1 MKYKKAFGK
10 KHVPTKKENNMTG
23 SEILL
28 IAIQAFGGVALF
40 IYGMTMLG
48 SGLEKISGGK
58 MEKILSSLTSNVF
71 KSVCLGAVV
80 TAAVQSSGATTVI
93 IVGMV
98 NAGIL
103 KLSSAIGVI
112 MGANIGTTVTGQIL
126 RLAGIESGGDTNI
139 FIQLL
144 NPRYLAPIISIIG
157 LIIFMLS
164 KNDVKKSLGET
175 LIGLGILFT
184 GMLSMSDSVQPLS
197 ELKEFQQLFAT
208 LSNPVLGVIAGA
220 VVTALLQSSSASV
233 GILQAISQS
242 GALKNSAAFPIIM
255 GQNIGTC
262 VTSIIS
268 AAGASK
274 NAKRAAVVH
283 LYFNVIGTVAFLAI
297 VYTIKATLGFPF
309 WDEPINMGGIANFH
323 TFFNVVVTICFL
335 PFTKLLEKLACLTI
349 RDKAEGEVN
358 ADGTEEI
365 TIKALDE
372 RLLKSPSLAIQQ
384 AHNTVVTMGR
394 LALQNFTE
402 MRKLFGNDFN
412 EKTVSRLKSN
422 ETSIDRM
429 EDRLNAYLV
438 KLNDCGLTDYENR
451 RVTELLHLTSEF
463 ERIGD
468 YAMNL
473 IENAE
478 KLNELE
484 VSFSESALKE
494 LGVISDAVEE
504 IVGMAVDAVKNNSVP
519 IAKKIEPLEE
529 TVDYLNEIL
538 KARHIE
544 RLKEGKCVVES
555 GVNFLDLLVN
565 LERISDHCS
574 NIAVYVMGAQ
584 KSSSILNRHEYIQA
598 QHENSSTEYIALTE
612 QYMTKYSV

>member
-1 MKYKKAFGK
+1 M
-10 KHVPTKKENNMTG
+10 TMTG
-23 SEILL
+23 TEIFL

-40 IYGMTMLG
+40 IYGMSMLG

-58 MEKILSSLTSNVF
+58 MEKILSGLTSNVF
-71 KSVCLGAVV
+71 KSVLLGAVV

-126 RLAGIESGGDTNI
+126 RLAGIDSGTSSNVI
-139 FIQLL
+139 IQLL
-144 NPRYLAPIISIIG
+144 NPKYLAPIISIVG

-164 KNDVKKSLGET
+164 KSNVRKSLGET

-184 GMLSMSDSVQPLS
+184 GMLTMSDSVKPLS
-197 ELKEFQQLFAT
+197 ELEAFENLFAT

-233 GILQAISQS
+233 GILQSISN
-242 GALKNSAAFPIIM
+242 GGVLKFSAAFPIIM

-262 VTSIIS
+262 VTSLIS
-268 AAGASK
+268 ASGASK
-274 NAKRAAVVH
+274 NAKRAAAVH
-283 LYFNVIGTVAFLAI
+283 LYFNVIGTIAFLVV
-297 VYTIKATLGFPF
+297 VYAIKATVGFPF
-309 WDEPINMGGIANFH
+309 WDDPIDMGGIANFH
-323 TFFNVVVTICFL
+323 TLFNVVVTVCFL
-335 PFTKLLEKLACLTI
+335 PFTKLLEKLACITI
-349 RDKAEGEVN
+349 RDTPDTN
-358 ADGTEEI
+358 ADGSEEI
-365 TIKALDE
+365 PVKALDD

-402 MRKLFGNDFN
+402 MRKLFGSEEFS
-412 EKTVSRLKSN
+412 EKTVSKLKDN

-438 KLNDCGLTDYENR
+438 KLTECGLTDYENR

-473 IENAE
+473 IESAE
-478 KLNELE
+478 ALHDMD
-484 VSFSESALKE
+484 VVFSESAQRE
-494 LGVISDAVEE
+494 LGVISDAVQE
-504 IVGMAVDAVKNNSVP
+504 IIGMAVDSVKNNSVD
-519 IAKKIEPLEE
+519 IATKIEPLEE
-529 TVDYLNEIL
+529 TVDYLNETL

-544 RLKEGKCVVES
+544 RLKNGECIVDS
-555 GVNFLDLLVN
+555 GVNFLDMLIN

-574 NIAVYVMGAQ
+574 NVAVYVIGAQ
-584 KSSSILNRHEYIQA
+584 KNRSIVNRHEYIKA
-598 QHENSSTEYIALTE
+598 QHEGSDRNYLDLTE
-612 QYMTKYSV
+612 QYMAKYNL

>member
-1 MKYKKAFGK
+1 
-10 KHVPTKKENNMTG
+10 MTG

-48 SGLEKISGGK
+48 KGLEKISGGK
-58 MEKILSSLTSNVF
+58 MEKILSGLTSNVF

-126 RLAGIESGGDTNI
+126 RLAGLENSADTNI
-139 FIQLL
+139 FLQLL
-144 NPRYLAPIISIIG
+144 APRYLAPIISIIG

-164 KNDVKKSLGET
+164 KNDVKKSFGET
-175 LIGLGILFT
+175 LVGLGILFT

-197 ELKEFQQLFAT
+197 ELEEFQRLFAT

-262 VTSIIS
+262 VTSLIS

-283 LYFNVIGTVAFLAI
+283 LYFNVIGTVAFLAV
-297 VYTIKATLGFPF
+297 VYTIKATVGFPF
-309 WDEPINMGGIANFH
+309 WEEPINMGGIANFH
-323 TFFNVVVTICFL
+323 TFFNIVVTICFL
-335 PFTKLLEKLACLTI
+335 PFTKLLEKLACITI

-358 ADGTEEI
+358 PDGTEEI

-402 MRKLFGNDFN
+402 MRKLFGNDFS

-422 ETSIDRM
+422 ENSIDRM

-478 KLNELE
+478 KLNDLE

-504 IVGMAVDAVKNNSVP
+504 IIGMSVDAVKGNNVP
-519 IAKKIEPLEE
+519 LAKKIEPLEE

-574 NIAVYVMGAQ
+574 NVAVYVISAQ
-584 KSSSILNRHEYIQA
+584 KRSSILNRHEYIQS
-598 QHENSSTEYIALTE
+598 QHENSSAEYIALTE

>member
-1 MKYKKAFGK
+1 
-10 KHVPTKKENNMTG
+10 
-23 SEILL
+23 
-28 IAIQAFGGVALF
+28 F

-126 RLAGIESGGDTNI
+126 RLAWLENSADTNI
-139 FIQLL
+139 FLQLL
-144 NPRYLAPIISIIG
+144 APRYLAPIISIIG

-164 KNDVKKSLGET
+164 KNDVRKSFGET
-175 LIGLGILFT
+175 LVGLGILFT

-197 ELKEFQQLFAT
+197 ELKEFQRLFAT

-262 VTSIIS
+262 VTSLIS

-283 LYFNVIGTVAFLAI
+283 LYFNVIGTIAFLVI
-297 VYTIKATLGFPF
+297 VYTIKATVGFPF
-309 WDEPINMGGIANFH
+309 WEEPINMGGIANFH
-323 TFFNVVVTICFL
+323 TFFNVVVTICFM
-335 PFTKLLEKLACLTI
+335 PFTKLLEKLACITI

-358 ADGTEEI
+358 PDGTEEI

-402 MRKLFGNDFN
+402 MRKLFGNDFS
-412 EKTVSRLKSN
+412 EKTVSRLKLN
-422 ETSIDRM
+422 ENSIDRM

-478 KLNELE
+478 KLNDLE

-504 IVGMAVDAVKNNSVP
+504 IIGMAVDAVKSNNVP
-519 IAKKIEPLEE
+519 LAKKIEPLEE

-574 NIAVYVMGAQ
+574 NIAVYVMSAQ

-598 QHENSSTEYIALTE
+598 QHENSSTEYLALTE

>member
-1 MKYKKAFGK
+1 
-10 KHVPTKKENNMTG
+10 MTG

-48 SGLEKISGGK
+48 KGLEKISGGK
-58 MEKILSSLTSNVF
+58 MEKILSGLTSNVF
-71 KSVCLGAVV
+71 KSVCLGALV

-126 RLAGIESGGDTNI
+126 RLAGLENSADTNI
-139 FIQLL
+139 FLQLL
-144 NPRYLAPIISIIG
+144 APRYLAPIISIIG

-164 KNDVKKSLGET
+164 KNDVRKSFGET
-175 LIGLGILFT
+175 LVGLGILFT

-220 VVTALLQSSSASV
+220 IVTALLQSSSASV

-262 VTSIIS
+262 VTSLIS

-283 LYFNVIGTVAFLAI
+283 LYFNVIGTVVFLAV
-297 VYTIKATLGFPF
+297 VYTIKATVGFPF
-309 WDEPINMGGIANFH
+309 WEESINMGGIANFH

-335 PFTKLLEKLACLTI
+335 PFTKLLEKLACITI
-349 RDKAEGEVN
+349 RDKAEGDVN
-358 ADGTEEI
+358 ADGTKEI

-402 MRKLFGNDFN
+402 MRRLFGEEYSEISVF
-412 EKTVSRLKSN
+412 RLKAN
-422 ETSIDRM
+422 ENSIDIM

-478 KLNELE
+478 KLNDLE
-484 VSFSESALKE
+484 VSFSENALKE

-504 IVGMAVDAVKNNSVP
+504 IIGMAVDAVKNNDVAL
-519 IAKKIEPLEE
+519 AKKIEPLEE

-574 NIAVYVMGAQ
+574 NIAVYVMSAQ
-584 KSSSILNRHEYIQA
+584 KRRAVLNRHEYIQS
-598 QHENSSTEYIALTE
+598 QHENSSAEYLALTE

>member
-220 VVTALLQSSSASV
+220 VVTALLQSSSAAV

-283 LYFNVIGTVAFLAI
+283 LYFNVIGTIVFLAV
-297 VYTIKATLGFPF
+297 VYTIKATAGFAF
-309 WDEPINMGGIANFH
+309 WDEPISMGGIANFH
-323 TFFNVVVTICFL
+323 TFFNVVATICFL

-349 RDKAEGEVN
+349 RDKPEGEIN
-358 ADGTEEI
+358 PDGTEEI
-365 TIKALDE
+365 TVKALDE

-402 MRKLFGNDFN
+402 MRKLFGGDFN
-412 EKTVSRLKSN
+412 EKTVSRLKAN

-478 KLNELE
+478 KLNDME
-484 VSFSESALKE
+484 VSFSENALKE

-504 IVGMAVDAVKNNSVP
+504 IIGMAVDTVKNNSVAL
-519 IAKKIEPLEE
+519 AKKIEPLEE

-574 NIAVYVMGAQ
+574 NIAVYVMSAQ

-598 QHENSSTEYIALTE
+598 QHENSSTEYLALTE

>member
-1 MKYKKAFGK
+1 
-10 KHVPTKKENNMTG
+10 MTG

-40 IYGMTMLG
+40 IYGMSMLG
-48 SGLEKISGGK
+48 SGLEKISGGRL
-58 MEKILSSLTSNVF
+58 EKILSNLTSNVF
-71 KSVCLGAVV
+71 KSVCLGALV

-126 RLAGIESGGDTNI
+126 RLAGLDNSADTNI
-139 FIQLL
+139 FLRLL
-144 NPRYLAPIISIIG
+144 SPRYLAPIISIIG

-164 KNDVKKSLGET
+164 KNSVRKSIGET
-175 LIGLGILFT
+175 LVGLGILFT
-184 GMLSMSDSVQPLS
+184 GMLSMTDSVEPLA
-197 ELKEFQQLFAT
+197 ELEAFRRLFET
-208 LSNPVLGVIAGA
+208 LSNPILGVIAGA

-233 GILQAISQS
+233 GILQSIA
-242 GALKNSAAFPIIM
+242 GAGNALKFSAAFPIIM

-268 AAGASK
+268 ASGASK
-274 NAKRAAVVH
+274 NARRAAMVH
-283 LYFNVIGTVAFLAI
+283 LYFNVIGTIAFLA
-297 VYTIKATLGFPF
+297 VFYSIKAVWGFSF
-309 WDEPINMGGIANFH
+309 WNDPIDMGGIANFH
-323 TFFNVVVTICFL
+323 TLFNISVTILFL
-335 PFTKLLEKLACLTI
+335 PFTSVLEKLACITI
-349 RDKAEGEVN
+349 RDSSEGE
-358 ADGTEEI
+358 ASSSGIEEI
-365 TIKALDE
+365 TVKVLDE

-384 AHNTVVTMGR
+384 AHNTVITMGR
-394 LALQNFTE
+394 LALQNFTG
-402 MRKLFGNDFN
+402 MRKLFGEEYS
-412 EKTVSRLKSN
+412 EKIITRLKSN
-422 ETSIDRM
+422 ENAIDHM
-429 EDRLNAYLV
+429 EDKLNAYLV
-438 KLNDCGLTDYENR
+438 RLSECGLTDYENR

-478 KLNELE
+478 KLHDME
-484 VSFSESALKE
+484 VAFSEDALKE
-494 LGVISDAVEE
+494 LAVISDAVEE
-504 IVGMAVDAVKNNSVP
+504 IIGMSVDAVKSNDVV
-519 IAKKIEPLEE
+519 IATKIEPLEE
-529 TVDYLNEIL
+529 TVDYLNEVL

-544 RLKEGKCVVES
+544 RLKDGKCVVES

-574 NIAVYVMGAQ
+574 NIGVYVIGAQ
-584 KSSSILNRHEYIQA
+584 KSRKVMNRHEYIQSR
-598 QHENSSTEYIALTE
+598 HEGSDSDYAALTE
-612 QYMTKYSV
+612 QYMAKYNV

>member
-1 MKYKKAFGK
+1 
-10 KHVPTKKENNMTG
+10 MTG

-126 RLAGIESGGDTNI
+126 RLAGLENSADTNI
-139 FIQLL
+139 FLQLL
-144 NPRYLAPIISIIG
+144 APRYLAPIISIIG

-164 KNDVKKSLGET
+164 KNDVRKSFGET
-175 LIGLGILFT
+175 LVGLGILFT

-197 ELKEFQQLFAT
+197 ELEEFQRLFAT

-262 VTSIIS
+262 VTSLIS

-297 VYTIKATLGFPF
+297 VYTIKATVGFPF
-309 WDEPINMGGIANFH
+309 WEEPINMGGIANFH
-323 TFFNVVVTICFL
+323 TFFNLVVTICFL
-335 PFTKLLEKLACLTI
+335 PFTKLLEKLACITI

-358 ADGTEEI
+358 PDGTEEI

-422 ETSIDRM
+422 ENSIDRM

-478 KLNELE
+478 KLNDLE
-484 VSFSESALKE
+484 VSFSEGALKE

-504 IVGMAVDAVKNNSVP
+504 IIGMAVDAVKNNSVP
-519 IAKKIEPLEE
+519 LAKKIEPLEE

-574 NIAVYVMGAQ
+574 NIAVYVMSAQ
-584 KSSSILNRHEYIQA
+584 KSSSVLNRHEYIQS
-598 QHENSSTEYIALTE
+598 QHENSSDEYIALTE

>member
-1 MKYKKAFGK
+1 M
-10 KHVPTKKENNMTG
+10 TMTG
-23 SEILL
+23 TEIFL

-40 IYGMTMLG
+40 IYGMSMLG

-58 MEKILSSLTSNVF
+58 MEKILSGLTSNVF
-71 KSVCLGAVV
+71 KSVLLGAAV

-126 RLAGIESGGDTNI
+126 RLAGIDSGTSSNVI
-139 FIQLL
+139 IQLL
-144 NPRYLAPIISIIG
+144 NPKYLAPIISIVG

-164 KNDVKKSLGET
+164 KNKVRKSLGET

-184 GMLSMSDSVQPLS
+184 GMLTMSDSVKPLS
-197 ELKEFQQLFAT
+197 ELEAFENLFAT

-220 VVTALLQSSSASV
+220 AVTALLQSSSASV
-233 GILQAISQS
+233 GILQSISN
-242 GALKNSAAFPIIM
+242 GGVLKFSAAFPIIM

-268 AAGASK
+268 ASGASK
-274 NAKRAAVVH
+274 NAKRAAMVH
-283 LYFNVIGTVAFLAI
+283 LYFNVIGTIAFLVV
-297 VYTIKATLGFPF
+297 VYTIKAVFGFPF
-309 WDEPINMGGIANFH
+309 WDDPIDMGGIANFH
-323 TFFNVVVTICFL
+323 TLFNVVVTVCFL
-335 PFTKLLEKLACLTI
+335 PFTKLLEKLACITI
-349 RDKAEGEVN
+349 RDTADTS
-358 ADGTEEI
+358 ADGSEEI
-365 TIKALDE
+365 PVKALDD

-402 MRKLFGNDFN
+402 MRKLFGSEEFS
-412 EKTVSRLKSN
+412 EKTVSKLKDN

-438 KLNDCGLTDYENR
+438 KLTECGLTDYENR

-473 IENAE
+473 IERAE
-478 KLNELE
+478 TLHNMD
-484 VSFSESALKE
+484 VAFSDSAQRE
-494 LGVISDAVEE
+494 LGVISDAVQE
-504 IVGMAVDAVKNNSVP
+504 IIGMAVDSVKNNSVD
-519 IAKKIEPLEE
+519 IATKIEPLEE
-529 TVDYLNEIL
+529 TVDYLNETL

-544 RLKEGKCVVES
+544 RLKNGECIVDS
-555 GVNFLDLLVN
+555 GVNFLDMLIN

-574 NIAVYVMGAQ
+574 NVAVYVIGAQ
-584 KSSSILNRHEYIQA
+584 KNRSIVNRHEYIKA
-598 QHENSSTEYIALTE
+598 QHEGSDRNYLDLTE
-612 QYMTKYSV
+612 QYMAKYNL

>member
-1 MKYKKAFGK
+1 M
-10 KHVPTKKENNMTG
+10 TMTG
-23 SEILL
+23 TEIFL
-28 IAIQAFGGVALF
+28 IAVRAFGGVALF
-40 IYGMTMLG
+40 IYGMSMLG

-58 MEKILSSLTSNVF
+58 MEKILSGLTSNVF
-71 KSVCLGAVV
+71 KSVLLGAAV

-126 RLAGIESGGDTNI
+126 RLAGIDSDTSSNVI
-139 FIQLL
+139 IQLL
-144 NPRYLAPIISIIG
+144 NPKYLAPIISIVG

-164 KNDVKKSLGET
+164 KSTVRKSLGET

-184 GMLSMSDSVQPLS
+184 GMLTMSDSVKPLS
-197 ELKEFQQLFAT
+197 ELEAFENLFAA
-208 LSNPVLGVIAGA
+208 LSNPILGVIAGA

-233 GILQAISQS
+233 GILQSISD
-242 GALKNSAAFPIIM
+242 GGVLKFSAAFPIIM

-268 AAGASK
+268 ASGASK
-274 NAKRAAVVH
+274 NAKRAAMVH
-283 LYFNVIGTVAFLAI
+283 LYFNVIGTIVFLIA

-309 WDEPINMGGIANFH
+309 WDDPIDMGGIANFH
-323 TFFNVVVTICFL
+323 TLFNVVVTVCFL
-335 PFTKLLEKLACLTI
+335 PFTRLLEKLACITI
-349 RDKAEGEVN
+349 RDTADTS
-358 ADGTEEI
+358 ADGSEEI
-365 TIKALDE
+365 PVKALDD

-402 MRKLFGNDFN
+402 MRKLFGSEEFS
-412 EKTVSRLKSN
+412 EKTVSKLKDN

-438 KLNDCGLTDYENR
+438 KLTECGLTDYENR

-473 IENAE
+473 IERAE
-478 KLNELE
+478 TLHNMD
-484 VSFSESALKE
+484 VVFSGSAQRE
-494 LGVISDAVEE
+494 LGVISDAVQE
-504 IVGMAVDAVKNNSVP
+504 IIGMAVDSVKNNSVD
-519 IAKKIEPLEE
+519 IATKIEPLEE
-529 TVDYLNEIL
+529 TVDYLNETL

-544 RLKEGKCVVES
+544 RLKNGECIVDS
-555 GVNFLDLLVN
+555 GVNFLDMLIN

-574 NIAVYVMGAQ
+574 NIAVYVIGAQ
-584 KSSSILNRHEYIQA
+584 KNRSIVNRHEYIKA
-598 QHENSSTEYIALTE
+598 QHEGSDRNYLDLTE
-612 QYMTKYSV
+612 QYMAKYNL

>member
-1 MKYKKAFGK
+1 MS
-10 KHVPTKKENNMTG
+10 G

-126 RLAGIESGGDTNI
+126 RLAGLENSADTNI
-139 FIQLL
+139 FLQLL
-144 NPRYLAPIISIIG
+144 NPKYLAPIISIIG

-175 LIGLGILFT
+175 LVGLGILFT

-197 ELKEFQQLFAT
+197 ELEEFQRLFAT

-274 NAKRAAVVH
+274 NAKRAAMVH
-283 LYFNVIGTVAFLAI
+283 LYFNVIGTVAFLVI
-297 VYTIKATLGFPF
+297 VYTIKATVGFPF

-335 PFTKLLEKLACLTI
+335 PFTKFLEKLACLTI
-349 RDKAEGEVN
+349 RDKPDGEVN

-365 TIKALDE
+365 TVKALDE

-384 AHNTVVTMGR
+384 AQNTVVTMGR

-412 EKTVSRLKSN
+412 EKIVSRLKAN
-422 ETSIDRM
+422 EESIDRM

-478 KLNELE
+478 KLHDLE

-494 LGVISDAVEE
+494 LSVISDAVEE
-504 IVGMAVDAVKNNSVP
+504 IIGMSVDAVKNNNVP
-519 IAKKIEPLEE
+519 LAKKIEPLEE

-574 NIAVYVMGAQ
+574 NIAVYVMSAQ